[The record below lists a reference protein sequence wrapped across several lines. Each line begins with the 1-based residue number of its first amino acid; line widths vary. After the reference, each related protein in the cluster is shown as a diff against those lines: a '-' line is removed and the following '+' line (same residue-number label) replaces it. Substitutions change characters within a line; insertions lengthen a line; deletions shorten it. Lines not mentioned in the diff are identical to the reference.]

1 MLVVIADIEGD
12 WVQRAVVG
20 ELLSIAR
27 EGEVVLLD
35 PSPAD
40 RVQADDE
47 DAGEKEKADGLGP
60 AERYHGG
67 DEGQLNG
74 QVQDVPTVDEL

>member
-20 ELLSIAR
+20 ERLSIAR

-60 AERYHGG
+60 AERHHGG

>member
-1 MLVVIADIEGD
+1 VLVVIADIEGD

-20 ELLSIAR
+20 ERLSIAR

-60 AERYHGG
+60 AERHHRG